1 MVSKAKHPNHS
12 IWKQLLFLRCLENTF
27 LHFPQTAPHKHIGMY
42 HFCWIWKTGSYS
54 SPATATS
61 WHCVLTWSGN
71 PIPKP
76 MKPCHKWNREVRCQL
91 QWTTCT
97 CLYGY
102 CNFFILYWN
111 SHIFLCRS
119 IVNCVAMSDPILPT
133 YKSIIRRI

>member
-12 IWKQLLFLRCLENTF
+12 FWKQLPFLRCLENTF
-27 LHFPQTAPHKHIGMY
+27 LRCPQTAPHKHKGMY

-76 MKPCHKWNREVRCQL
+76 MKPCHKWNREVRCL
-91 QWTTCT
+91 MNHMYIDKCK
-97 CLYGY
+97 
-102 CNFFILYWN
+102 FFHSILKFTLFW
-111 SHIFLCRS
+111 CRS

-133 YKSIIRRI
+133 YKSIFRRI